1 MATVHQSH
9 GRCSVH
15 GPAIDSELEELSTS
29 YAHRRRHTSSFI
41 TIHTTTTLLSML
53 CRRVRPNHRLTSQQ
67 QFFPGSLPDIAT
79 RHYCWKI
86 RDRICDWI
94 GSGSRSVGKLQMGVL
109 RIQGVHLRDLEVVAV
124 VEGISGV

>member
-1 MATVHQSH
+1 MATVHQSC

-15 GPAIDSELEELSTS
+15 GPAIDSEFEELSTS
-29 YAHRRRHTSSFI
+29 YTRRTSSFI
-41 TIHTTTTLLSML
+41 IHTTTNLLSML
-53 CRRVRPNHRLTSQQ
+53 CRRVRLNHRLTSQQ

-79 RHYCWKI
+79 CHYRWKI

-94 GSGSRSVGKLQMGVL
+94 GSGSWSVGKLQMGVL